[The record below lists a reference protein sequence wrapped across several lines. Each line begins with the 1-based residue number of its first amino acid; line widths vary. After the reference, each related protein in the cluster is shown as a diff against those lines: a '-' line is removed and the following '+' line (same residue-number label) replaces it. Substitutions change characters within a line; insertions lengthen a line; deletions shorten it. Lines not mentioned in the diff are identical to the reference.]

1 MKVRLKTNFDVWEKQ
16 GEVEMGLQDTLR
28 GLLDHLSAKSH
39 LPIIDPKTGDVDELI
54 LVRVN
59 GREHFVLPQR
69 LDTPLHDGDEVGI
82 ELIFLAGG

>member
-1 MKVRLKTNFDVWEKQ
+1 MKVTLKSNLDVWGKQ
-16 GEVEMGLQDTLR
+16 GEVEIGFQDTLR
-28 GLLDHLSAKSH
+28 RLLDRLSAKSH
-39 LPIIDPKTGDVDELI
+39 IPLIDPKTGDVDELI